1 MSADADAKNWKD
13 VVEIYE
19 KGKERR
25 YTLLFSVNGGALAI
39 AKLITGAEGHMVVVG
54 GLHLWM
60 LAYAMMVF
68 SLFMAFDIYKFGE
81 RMQKYDRDLF
91 RWPGK
96 LVLFVLGAML
106 ITVWALVSTP

>member
-1 MSADADAKNWKD
+1 MVPINSTLVRRHRSRGLLFRQDTKENTMSADADAKNWKD

-68 SLFMAFDIYKFGE
+68 SLFMAFDIYKFG
-81 RMQKYDRDLF
+81 
-91 RWPGK
+91 
-96 LVLFVLGAML
+96 
-106 ITVWALVSTP
+106 